1 MPVYYLR
8 TGSSNAASVNLL
20 ITPNLW
26 RAEIVSGVPPLGNFV
41 GNFTANT
48 SDYAD
53 PNNEFVIDAL
63 SGGTGDS
70 IATNLTVNL
79 TSNLTINNLSFG
91 GSRSSTTE
99 MQKTNCYFNIAAGI
113 TLIVSGNIKFSQGS
127 MVTGLGAL
135 RFNTNNTGKLS
146 IQGNL
151 YLGHTTL
158 GQDGTGPNNGCLS
171 VCGNT
176 TSIIEFAGSSVCL
189 IRPSVGGATGVS
201 RLALKCDPAN
211 NSSNL
216 KLIFNKSTPFPSTA
230 FVISGISESGI
241 TWYTPTNNSTLLL
254 ESNYD
259 SAQKTS
265 NLGRYNADGF
275 LTFKLSG
282 NVTGTGLKVTT
293 DTKEIIFSTIIPK
306 IASSGTGVSITNDVT
321 TGSSFKIK
329 NYDNTISGTTA
340 GGIYPITA
348 NTVIEI
354 NDNLKLSG
362 TTSLTSGANPL
373 IYGDGT
379 LKFVGSNNSIIT
391 LPSNTSAIFEQLP
404 QYINI
409 ACSIEIAKT
418 ASANV
423 SIPNNITDLNI
434 SRLLIGRAGT
444 GNSISKQFKH
454 TSGGFSC
461 SELVAYERDLGTP
474 FIFIGNSTLNTASKI
489 IFTTI
494 RGATSKY
501 EINSTSLK
509 TPAIEFSPLETYNN
523 SSVASGKH
531 GIQILGDRGF
541 ETSNLIHTS
550 ALNNS
555 LSAIN
560 SVKLSSNSLA
570 IYTIL
575 NSITMLGLSTIRA
588 ILESDSRIENF
599 QGTLATPTA
608 FTTSAVQAGITTRHY
623 ISQYRSS
630 SGLFR
635 RTPVGMIGSNVTSQ
649 SSFPKISIVTNQSTF
664 VLSKTVSA
672 SAQRPFDAGIPA
684 VFRFTGSE
692 ANLNIN
698 YVETIDID
706 SSGLGTTTI
715 KANNSYQNRVGIP
728 LPNMWRTINWDALNP
743 LLPNVIEAY
752 VE

>member
-8 TGSSNAASVNLL
+8 TGSSAAASVNLL
-20 ITPNLW
+20 TTSNLW
-26 RAEIVSGVPPLGNFV
+26 RAEVIPGVPPLGTLV
-41 GNFTANT
+41 GNFTAT
-48 SDYAD
+48 SSDYAD
-53 PNNEFVIDAL
+53 ANNEFVIDAL
-63 SGGTGDS
+63 SGGTGAS

-79 TSNLTINNLSFG
+79 LSNLTINNLSFG
-91 GSRSSTTE
+91 GSRSSTTA
-99 MQKTNCYFNIAAGI
+99 MQTTNCYFNIAAGI

-127 MVTGLGAL
+127 MTNGLGAL

-151 YLGHTTL
+151 YLGHTNL
-158 GQDGTGPNNGCLS
+158 GQDGTGPTNGCLS

-189 IRPSVGGATGVS
+189 IRPSVSGATGVS

-241 TWYTPTNNSTLLL
+241 TWFTPSNNATLLL
-254 ESNYD
+254 ESTYD

-265 NLGRYNADGF
+265 NLSRYNADGF

-282 NVTGTGLKVTT
+282 NVTLTGLKVTT

-306 IASSGTGVSITNDVT
+306 ISSSAAGVSITNDATT

-329 NYDNTISGTTA
+329 NYDNSLFTPA

-354 NDNLKLSG
+354 NENLKLSG
-362 TTSLTSGANPL
+362 TTSLTTGGNPL

-391 LPSNTSAIFEQLP
+391 LPSFTAAITEANP

-418 ASANV
+418 APANV

-444 GNSISKQFKH
+444 GSATSKQFKH

-461 SELVAYERDLGTP
+461 SELVAYEPGNLLTP

-494 RGATSKY
+494 RGATSRY

-523 SSVASGKH
+523 FSVASGKH

-599 QGTLATPTA
+599 QGTLATPTT
-608 FTTSAVQAGITTRHY
+608 FTTSVPQTGITTRHY

-649 SSFPKISIVTNQSTF
+649 SSFPKISAVTNPSTF

-706 SSGLGTTTI
+706 SSGATTI
-715 KANNSYQNRVGIP
+715 KADNSYQNKVGVP
-728 LPNMWRTINWDALNP
+728 LPNLWRTINWDSLNP
-743 LLPNVIEAY
+743 LLPHVVVGY